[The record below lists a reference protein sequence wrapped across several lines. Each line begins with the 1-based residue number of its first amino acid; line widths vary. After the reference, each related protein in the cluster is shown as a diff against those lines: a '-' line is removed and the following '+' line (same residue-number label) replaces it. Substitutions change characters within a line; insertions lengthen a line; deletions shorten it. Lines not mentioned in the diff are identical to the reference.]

1 MSDIISESS
10 FCIGRANFVIRK
22 EGKGERGLSVELEE
36 RYDCIYRYCY
46 MKLQNRQAAEDVTQE
61 TFLAFLESGTY
72 RDMGRELSYLYT
84 IARNKC
90 MDYYRKKECL
100 PLSGEAEG
108 KEEDMAQSL
117 VVSQS
122 LREALKELTEEE
134 QELIFLRYINETPV
148 GVMAKL
154 TGQSRFA
161 VRRRLKRILEK
172 LGGLLGKEDAF

>member
-1 MSDIISESS
+1 MSVD
-10 FCIGRANFVIRK
+10 
-22 EGKGERGLSVELEE
+22 LEE

-100 PLSGEAEG
+100 SLSGELEG
-108 KEEDMAQSL
+108 REEDMAQRL

-122 LREALKELTEEE
+122 LKEALKALTEEE
-134 QELIFLRYINETPV
+134 QELIFLRYVNETPV

-172 LGGLLGKEDAF
+172 LGGILGKEDVF